1 MAKLNCDRTRSK
13 KGHKMVSRK
22 AVNHVMVLLFTAAV
36 SGLCGGYL
44 ALKVK
49 PAFVMNY
56 KCCDV
61 GTFSNL
67 LLSLKV
73 TIGLIDFHSQ
83 SGQDKWIVYRIYPGV
98 ENGYFVDVGSADGVR
113 LSNTKVL
120 EELGWTGIC
129 IDPFPKNMQSR
140 TCTMLK
146 EVVDSEPGR
155 RIQFRAGGGDL
166 GGIDEHLRDWVKD
179 GSLKQAKV
187 VELTTTTLEAILAR
201 ANAPSFIHYL
211 SIDIEGAEL
220 AALTAFPWS
229 KHKVGAFTIEHNYE
243 EPKRSQIRT
252 LLESNGYRLERS
264 LRQDDF
270 YVLERQTIE

>member
-1 MAKLNCDRTRSK
+1 
-13 KGHKMVSRK
+13 MVSRK
-22 AVNHVMVLLFTAAV
+22 VFKHVMVLFFTATISA
-36 SGLCGGYL
+36 LCGGYL

-49 PAFVMNY
+49 PAYVMND
-56 KCCDV
+56 KCCDL
-61 GTFSNL
+61 GTTANL
-67 LLSLKV
+67 LFSPKEI
-73 TIGLIDFHSQ
+73 IGLIDFHSQ
-83 SGQDKWIVYRIYPGV
+83 SGQDKWIVYRVFPGV
-98 ENGYFVDVGSADGVR
+98 ENGYFVDLGSADGVR
-113 LSNTKVL
+113 LSNTKTL

-129 IDPFPKNMQSR
+129 IDPFPKNMKSR

-155 RIQFRAGGGDL
+155 TIEFRAGGGDL

-187 VELTTTTLEAILAR
+187 VELTTTTLEVILAR
-201 ANAPSFIHYL
+201 AKAPSFIHYM

-252 LLESNGYRLERS
+252 LLENNGYRLERS
-264 LRQDDF
+264 FRQDDF
-270 YVLERQTIE
+270 YVLAQRTIE